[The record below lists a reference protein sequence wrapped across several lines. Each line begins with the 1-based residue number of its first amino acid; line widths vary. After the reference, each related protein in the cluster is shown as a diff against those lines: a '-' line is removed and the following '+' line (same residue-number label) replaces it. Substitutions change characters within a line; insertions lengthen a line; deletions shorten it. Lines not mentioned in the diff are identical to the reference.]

1 VKEILIDNPEL
12 ADELEGKI
20 MEALKGSV

>member
-1 VKEILIDNPEL
+1 VKKILIYTPEL
-12 ADELEGKI
+12 ADELDGKI